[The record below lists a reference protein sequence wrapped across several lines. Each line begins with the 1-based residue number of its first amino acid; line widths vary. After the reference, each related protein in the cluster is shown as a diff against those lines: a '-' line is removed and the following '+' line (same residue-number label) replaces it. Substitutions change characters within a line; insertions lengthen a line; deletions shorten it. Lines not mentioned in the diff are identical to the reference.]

1 MSKTMCRALRLMVLC
16 SLVAVA
22 PAAADLKG
30 EAFDRFYSRYT
41 GVWKVNVAKSRY
53 IVGEPPKEGPSHTY
67 SPIPG
72 RNGIKYNNDTVH
84 LFDGREHPI
93 SSKQPGS
100 TVVRDVLDEFT
111 VSNVL
116 RTNGRITSRNTLVLS
131 PDGKSAVIV
140 FINIDEQGRPTIRS
154 LVHYDKVQPQ

>member
-1 MSKTMCRALRLMVLC
+1 MSKTMCRALALMMLFALAIV
-16 SLVAVA
+16 VPVQ
-22 PAAADLKG
+22 ADLKG

-41 GVWKVNVAKSRY
+41 GVWKVNMAKSRY
-53 IVGEPPKEGPSHTY
+53 IVGDPPKEAPSHTY

-72 RNGIKYNNDTVH
+72 RKGIKYNNDTVH

-93 SSKQPGS
+93 SSKQAGA
-100 TVVRDVLDEFT
+100 TVVREVLDEFT

-116 RTNGRITSRNTLVLS
+116 RTNGKITSRNTLVLS

-140 FINIDEQGRPTIRS
+140 FINIDEQGQPTIRS
-154 LVHYDKVQPQ
+154 LVHYDKVQ